1 MIDDTPNDFKKLNI
15 PNTFAPYVVNK
26 VFSLSMII
34 TGLKTCTLH
43 YDKLPKD
50 VQERVDAYIARKRRG
65 KLPN

>member
-1 MIDDTPNDFKKLNI
+1 MIDDNSDDFKIQNI
-15 PNTFAPYVVNK
+15 QNTFAPHVENK
-26 VFSLSMII
+26 MLSLSMIM

-43 YDKLPKD
+43 YDKLPKH